1 MQFDKDGLIIPTKET
16 AAVIMKL
23 LLDQRL
29 ISEITA
35 IMYDVPNG
43 HRVDAVE

>member
-1 MQFDKDGLIIPTKET
+1 M
-16 AAVIMKL
+16 
-23 LLDQRL
+23 DQRL

>member
-1 MQFDKDGLIIPTKET
+1 GGRSIPTEET
-16 AAVIMKL
+16 ARVIMTL

-35 IMYDVPNG
+35 IMYDVPGG
-43 HRVDAVE
+43 HRVDAAQ